1 LTAEL
6 RWILLGL
13 SVPLLALIW
22 WWTARRSG
30 QSPGNPELRES
41 LGGTPL
47 GGIPSGGTPPAGAP
61 QIGILADM
69 IPPLDPRYAD
79 SDDDEDITAL
89 SEPRD
94 WGVPP
99 FEPLHIRTGD
109 FDRVPVL
116 DGPMM
121 IHRDAPP
128 RHGSAP
134 EVSMTASVRDVP
146 VLQPAPQAAASQR
159 PAPANVPPASAS
171 PARASPA
178 RASPARAAPA
188 SAVPASAVPAS
199 AAPPNALGD
208 NSDRFSPV
216 TPPAPNAAELQR
228 IVTIRV
234 CSVGETRWSGARLL
248 TALEVHG
255 LAFGRYQ
262 VFHRKHAD
270 GRSLFCVASLIEPG
284 TFDVAAMPDQ
294 EFRGVTLF
302 AVLPGP
308 IPPLETMDELLGTAR
323 GLAEELSGMVQDAK
337 GNPLSPQRAAAMR
350 EDAARFQASLAGH

>member
-30 QSPGNPELRES
+30 QAPGNAELRETAGGKP

-47 GGIPSGGTPPAGAP
+47 GGKPLGGTPLGGTPLGGTPLGGTPAEIA
-61 QIGILADM
+61 
-69 IPPLDPRYAD
+69 PPLDSRYAD
-79 SDDDEDITAL
+79 SDDEEDITAL
-89 SEPRD
+89 PEPRD

-121 IHRDAPP
+121 IQMDAPP

-134 EVSMTASVRDVP
+134 EPSMTASVRDVP
-146 VLQPAPQAAASQR
+146 VLQPALQ
-159 PAPANVPPASAS
+159 
-171 PARASPA
+171 
-178 RASPARAAPA
+178 AAPA
-188 SAVPASAVPAS
+188 CTAPAC
-199 AAPPNALGD
+199 AAPACAAPATPAPPAAALGAGTIGD
-208 NSDRFSPV
+208 TSDRFSAV
-216 TPPAPNAAELQR
+216 SPPAPNAAELQR

-234 CSVGETRWSGARLL
+234 CSVGETRWSGARLM
-248 TALEVHG
+248 TALELHG

-284 TFDVAAMPDQ
+284 TFDVAAMADQ

-308 IPPLETMDELLGTAR
+308 IPPLETIDELLGTAR

-337 GNPLSPQRAAAMR
+337 GTPLSPQRAAAMR